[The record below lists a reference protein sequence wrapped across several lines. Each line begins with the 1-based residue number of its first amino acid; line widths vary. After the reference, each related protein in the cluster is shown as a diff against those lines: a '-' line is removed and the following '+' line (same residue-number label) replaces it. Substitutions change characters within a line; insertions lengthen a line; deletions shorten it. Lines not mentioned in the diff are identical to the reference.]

1 MKNLTAIL
9 LIGIQFGYAQSDT
22 ALERTEA
29 ENESLRKSEMRR
41 FESNQLEGVQ
51 SVQYTNA
58 SANFDIHHVSLAL
71 YIDPSVRYLQG
82 KATCSFQII
91 EKSDSLVLD
100 LHNALRVDSILFRGS
115 KISFVRSATHG
126 LHMRL
131 PVPLEKNTQDSVLIF
146 YQGIPPG
153 NNAGAFFQGTHAG
166 VPVVWTL
173 SEPYGSREW
182 WPCKNNLTDK
192 IDSIDILISCPQQYQ
207 PSSNGLLISN
217 NLNGAQRMSHFRH
230 RYPIVPYLVAI
241 AVTNYVINRDTVK
254 VGNTAYD
261 YLSFAYPENA
271 STFFENE
278 KWSKIAFRLF
288 TSLFGNYPF
297 ASEKYGHTEW
307 GWGGG
312 MEHQTNSFQ
321 INTSPNLSAHELA
334 HHWFGDK
341 ITCASWKDIWLNEG
355 FATYCSV
362 LYMEATNKPLFYGQL
377 RSLIN
382 NVTSSPSGAVYVD
395 DTTSV
400 SRIFSGRLSYNK
412 GSYVLHMLRWVLGD
426 NVFFQGVR
434 NYLNDPKVA
443 HGFAFT
449 EDLIRAMENTSGK
462 NLRPFFNNWVYGQGF
477 PSYKAAC
484 TQNANNWVKIKLS
497 QTTSHNSVS
506 FYSMPVEILL
516 KGRNGEKRFVLGH
529 NTNDQEFWVDPG
541 FAVDSIFIDP
551 DLWILSKE
559 KTATIAR
566 TTSALNDIRIFPNP
580 TTNGALIQF
589 INPTDP
595 AYEIA
600 VYNAGGQTLIKK
612 AYTSPGNDEI
622 ISLPL
627 ISLPKGIYVVNVT
640 AKGAV
645 RKTQRIILR

>member
-1 MKNLTAIL
+1 
-9 LIGIQFGYAQSDT
+9 
-22 ALERTEA
+22 
-29 ENESLRKSEMRR
+29 
-41 FESNQLEGVQ
+41 
-51 SVQYTNA
+51 
-58 SANFDIHHVSLAL
+58 
-71 YIDPSVRYLQG
+71 
-82 KATCSFQII
+82 
-91 EKSDSLVLD
+91 
-100 LHNALRVDSILFRGS
+100 
-115 KISFVRSATHG
+115 
-126 LHMRL
+126 MRL
-131 PVPLEKNTQDSVLIF
+131 PIPLEKNTQDSVLIF

-241 AVTNYVINRDTVK
+241 AVTNYMINRDTVK

-516 KGRNGEKRFVLGH
+516 KGKNGEKRFVLGH

-559 KTATIAR
+559 KTATIAH